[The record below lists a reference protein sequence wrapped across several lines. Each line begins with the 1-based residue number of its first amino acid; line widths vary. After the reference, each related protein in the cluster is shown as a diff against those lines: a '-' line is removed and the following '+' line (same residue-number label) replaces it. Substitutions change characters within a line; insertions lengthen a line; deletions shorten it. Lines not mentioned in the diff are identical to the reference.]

1 MVALTEEEGYLVV
14 PQSVLEIFGTGLS
27 FLFSKQY
34 FVLFLPFLFLSVL
47 EWLFFPNDLALT
59 VSSPFELFLSFIIFF
74 GFLLAI
80 GIDSSIVAD
89 ELLGI
94 ETGLKKGFG
103 KVFRVFREL
112 LVGSFLVA
120 SLVFSPM
127 LVILF
132 LSFLQKKL
140 GEFAAINLDNS
151 TFYPLGILGLI
162 FVALQ
167 VIFLIW
173 FCLTPV
179 CIVLEKS
186 RATNAMRKS
195 RELIRGNLLHVTGV
209 IFLISII
216 SSLTS
221 LAASFIR
228 ESINDLFAG
237 TLLSQL
243 ASLIEAIIS
252 NLVGP
257 IFVGM
262 LTALY
267 FDLLARKPYLKSF

>member
-1 MVALTEEEGYLVV
+1 M
-14 PQSVLEIFGTGLS
+14 
-27 FLFSKQY
+27 
-34 FVLFLPFLFLSVL
+34 
-47 EWLFFPNDLALT
+47 
-59 VSSPFELFLSFIIFF
+59 
-74 GFLLAI
+74 
-80 GIDSSIVAD
+80 
-89 ELLGI
+89 GI

-103 KVFRVFREL
+103 KVFKVFREL
-112 LVGSFLVA
+112 LVGSFLIA
-120 SLVFSPM
+120 SLVFSPIF
-127 LVILF
+127 VILF
-132 LSFLQKKL
+132 LSLLQKKL
-140 GEFAAINLDNS
+140 GEFVTINLGNS
-151 TFYPLGILGLI
+151 ILYPLVILGLI

-186 RATNAMRKS
+186 RATNAMSKS
-195 RELIRGNLLHVTGV
+195 RELTRGNLLHVAGV
-209 IFLISII
+209 IFLFSII

-221 LAASFIR
+221 LAASFIQ

-243 ASLIEAIIS
+243 ASLIEAMIS
-252 NLVGP
+252 SFVGP

>member
-1 MVALTEEEGYLVV
+1 VVTLAEGEGYLVV

-27 FLFSKQY
+27 FLFSKQF
-34 FVLFLPFLFLSVL
+34 FVLFLPFLFLSIL
-47 EWLFFPNDLALT
+47 EWLFFPNDLAPT
-59 VSSPFELFLSFIIFF
+59 VSSPFELFLSFITFF

-103 KVFRVFREL
+103 KVFKVFREL
-112 LVGSFLVA
+112 LVGSFLIA
-120 SLVFSPM
+120 SLVFSPVF
-127 LVILF
+127 VILF
-132 LSFLQKKL
+132 LSLLQKKL
-140 GEFAAINLDNS
+140 GEFVTINLGNS
-151 TFYPLGILGLI
+151 ILYPLVILGLI

-186 RATNAMRKS
+186 RATNAMSKS
-195 RELIRGNLLHVTGV
+195 RELTRGNLLHVAGV
-209 IFLISII
+209 IFLFWII

-228 ESINDLFAG
+228 ILISDLFAG

-243 ASLIEAIIS
+243 ASLIEAMIS
-252 NLVGP
+252 SFAGP

>member
-1 MVALTEEEGYLVV
+1 MAEGEGYLVV

-27 FLFSKQY
+27 FLFSKQF
-34 FVLFLPFLFLSVL
+34 FVLFLPFLFLSIL
-47 EWLFFPNDLALT
+47 EWLFFPNDLAPT
-59 VSSPFELFLSFIIFF
+59 VSSPFELFLSFITFF

-103 KVFRVFREL
+103 KVFKVFREL
-112 LVGSFLVA
+112 LVGSFLIA
-120 SLVFSPM
+120 SLVFSPVF
-127 LVILF
+127 VILF
-132 LSFLQKKL
+132 LSLLQKKL
-140 GEFAAINLDNS
+140 GEFVTINLGNS
-151 TFYPLGILGLI
+151 ILYPLVILGLI

-186 RATNAMRKS
+186 RATNAMSKS
-195 RELIRGNLLHVTGV
+195 RELTRGNLLHVAGV
-209 IFLISII
+209 IFLFWII

-228 ESINDLFAG
+228 ILISDLFAG

-243 ASLIEAIIS
+243 ASLIEAMIS
-252 NLVGP
+252 SFAGP

>member
-1 MVALTEEEGYLVV
+1 LAEGEGYLVV

-27 FLFSKQY
+27 FLFSKQF
-34 FVLFLPFLFLSVL
+34 FVLFLPFLFLSIL
-47 EWLFFPNDLALT
+47 EWLFFPNDLAPT
-59 VSSPFELFLSFIIFF
+59 VSSPFELFLSFITFF

-103 KVFRVFREL
+103 KVFKVFREL
-112 LVGSFLVA
+112 LVGSFLIA
-120 SLVFSPM
+120 SLVFSPVF
-127 LVILF
+127 VILF
-132 LSFLQKKL
+132 LSLLQKKL
-140 GEFAAINLDNS
+140 GEFVTINLGNS
-151 TFYPLGILGLI
+151 ILYPLVILGLI

-186 RATNAMRKS
+186 RATNAMSKS
-195 RELIRGNLLHVTGV
+195 RELTRGNLLHVAGV
-209 IFLISII
+209 IFLFWII

-228 ESINDLFAG
+228 ILISDLFAG

-243 ASLIEAIIS
+243 ASLIEAMIS
-252 NLVGP
+252 SFAGP

>member
-1 MVALTEEEGYLVV
+1 MAEGEGYLVV

-27 FLFSKQY
+27 FLFSKQF
-34 FVLFLPFLFLSVL
+34 FVLFLPFLFLSIL
-47 EWLFFPNDLALT
+47 EWLFFPNDLAPT
-59 VSSPFELFLSFIIFF
+59 VSSPFELFLSFITFF

-103 KVFRVFREL
+103 KVFKVFREL
-112 LVGSFLVA
+112 LVGSFLIA
-120 SLVFSPM
+120 SLVFSPVF
-127 LVILF
+127 VILF
-132 LSFLQKKL
+132 LSLLQKKL
-140 GEFAAINLDNS
+140 GEFVTINLGNS
-151 TFYPLGILGLI
+151 ILYPLVILGLI

-186 RATNAMRKS
+186 RATNAMSKS
-195 RELIRGNLLHVTGV
+195 RELTRGNLLHVAGV
-209 IFLISII
+209 IFLFWII

-228 ESINDLFAG
+228 ILISDLFAG

-243 ASLIEAIIS
+243 ASLIEAMIS
-252 NLVGP
+252 SFAGP

-267 FDLLARKPYLKSF
+267 FDLLARKPYLKASR